1 MDFNSPIAGRY
12 VRIVA
17 IIALLLGLND
27 ASRLLGVTSGRAKPD
42 RRCSGA
48 SGFIYLAIF
57 ALARLF
63 AAVGLWIRASWG
75 AVLLVGATGV
85 ELGMYLLGSRDVQMS
100 ALGFAV
106 RLVLLVSIVL
116 IFVLSPA
123 LPRACARLSRLRPF
137 SLPFSVPRLPLV
149 KPKSRTFSVR

>member
-27 ASRLLGVTSGRAKPD
+27 ASRLLISSGNVSPITELGVN
-42 RRCSGA
+42 
-48 SGFIYLAIF
+48 GFVYLSIF

-63 AAVGLWIRASWG
+63 ASVGLWIRSSWG
-75 AVLLVGATGV
+75 AVLLVSATGIEV
-85 ELGMYLLGSRDVQMS
+85 AMYLLRNPDIQMN

-106 RLVLLVSIVL
+106 RLVLLISIIL
-116 IFVLSPA
+116 IFVLG
-123 LPRACARLSRLRPF
+123 LRMRERAQD
-137 SLPFSVPRLPLV
+137 
-149 KPKSRTFSVR
+149 

>member
-1 MDFNSPIAGRY
+1 MDLNTPIAGRY

-17 IIALLLGLND
+17 IIALLLGLSD
-27 ASRLLGVTSGRAKPD
+27 ASRLLGVST
-42 RRCSGA
+42 GA
-48 SGFIYLAIF
+48 ANPIDLLGVTGFVYLSIF

-75 AVLLVGATGV
+75 AVLLVGATAI
-85 ELGMYLLGSRDVQMS
+85 ELTMYLFGNHDIQMS

-116 IFVLSPA
+116 IFVLS
-123 LPRACARLSRLRPF
+123 LRMRERAHD
-137 SLPFSVPRLPLV
+137 
-149 KPKSRTFSVR
+149 

>member
-1 MDFNSPIAGRY
+1 MDFKSPIAGRY

-27 ASRLLGVTSGRAKPD
+27 ASRLLGVSGGSQSPIAVL
-42 RRCSGA
+42 GVA
-48 SGFIYLAIF
+48 GFTYLGVF

-75 AVLLVGATGV
+75 AVLLVGATGI
-85 ELGMYLLGSRDVQMS
+85 ELAMYLMGNRDVQMS

-106 RLVLLVSIVL
+106 RLVLLVSIAL
-116 IFVLSPA
+116 IFVLS
-123 LPRACARLSRLRPF
+123 LRFRERAHD
-137 SLPFSVPRLPLV
+137 
-149 KPKSRTFSVR
+149 